1 MLYINVRDEKI
12 DGRSM
17 RVFNHPELGMVLYD
31 NSGAAGAPGD
41 NAYSAY
47 QGPPSIPIEELASRG
62 AISPALASD
71 GWWWVPTI
79 RASAVRGELTP
90 YEAAWRI
97 LELRRP
103 GRVSAA
109 HPDDQDEAR
118 EIAESITRE
127 RALTASVY

>member
-1 MLYINVRDEKI
+1 MAMPQLRRAGHSPFI
-12 DGRSM
+12 D
-17 RVFNHPELGMVLYD
+17 VTE
-31 NSGAAGAPGD
+31 AA
-41 NAYSAY
+41 
-47 QGPPSIPIEELASRG
+47 
-62 AISPALASD
+62 
-71 GWWWVPTI
+71 I

-127 RALTASVY
+127 RVNR